1 MSSKTKIVVLH
12 MKEIIYTAIFLLL
25 GIILLILLAIMFIP
39 SKKNTAKQQYV
50 PGIYTSSVQLN
61 NTDFEIEVLVDS
73 SHINAIRF
81 TNLDESV
88 ETMYPLMQP
97 TIEYISEQIYDSQSL
112 ENIKYSSESPYTSQ
126 VILKAIENALKKA
139 EPSAPLM
146 S

>member
-12 MKEIIYTAIFLLL
+12 MKEIIYTAIFVLL

-39 SKKNTAKQQYV
+39 SKESPAKQQYIS
-50 PGIYTSSVQLN
+50 GIYTSSVQLN
-61 NTDFEIEVLVDS
+61 NTDFEVEVLVDS

-97 TIEYISEQIYDSQSL
+97 TIEYIAEQIYDSQSL
-112 ENIKYSSESPYTSQ
+112 DNIKYSSESPYTSQ
-126 VILKAIENALKKA
+126 IILKAIENALEKGRQT
-139 EPSAPLM
+139 E
-146 S
+146 

>member
-12 MKEIIYTAIFLLL
+12 MKEIIYTATFVLL
-25 GIILLILLAIMFIP
+25 GIILIILLAIMFLP
-39 SKKNTAKQQYV
+39 NKEKQTTQQYV

-61 NTDFEIEVLVDS
+61 NTDFEVEVLVDS

-97 TIEYISEQIYDSQSL
+97 TIEYIAEQIYDTQSL

-126 VILKAIENALKKA
+126 VILKAIENALKKGRQ
-139 EPSAPLM
+139 SF
-146 S
+146 